1 MSTDN
6 SAANSPLA
14 DFFQFAIYKRNQGKV
29 TRQTTF
35 GAIAATVA
43 FAAWRL
49 HESQQGAEWF
59 NSSRFVL
66 PAVLLLAGWF
76 VAFRLV
82 NLPKFA
88 TFLIA
93 VEAEMTKVSWPSK
106 AELYRSSVVVIF
118 VLFSLSGALFGFD
131 VLWRLL
137 FQLIGVVQ

>member
-1 MSTDN
+1 M
-6 SAANSPLA
+6 
-14 DFFQFAIYKRNQGKV
+14 
-29 TRQTTF
+29 
-35 GAIAATVA
+35 A

-49 HESQQGAEWF
+49 HETQQGAEWF